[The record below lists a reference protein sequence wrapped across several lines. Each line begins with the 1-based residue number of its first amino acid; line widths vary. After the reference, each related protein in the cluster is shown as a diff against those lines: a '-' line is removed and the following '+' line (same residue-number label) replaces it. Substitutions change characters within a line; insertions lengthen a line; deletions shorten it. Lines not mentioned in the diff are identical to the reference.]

1 MRGSRWFVLA
11 FVCCLAWTAPV
22 QAASPVE
29 TFVQQNIDRGIA
41 FMKDK
46 SLDDA
51 ARRQQL
57 AGFLAEV
64 LDTRKMAM
72 FMLGDAKQNAAA
84 SDLDAY
90 AEGYSAFSIASYES
104 QLNGYGGQTLKVT
117 GSTERAPGVYIVDAV
132 VVDSSAPDDPAPLP
146 VAFRVT

>member
-41 FMKDK
+41 VMKDK

-64 LDTRKMAM
+64 LDPQD
-72 FMLGDAKQNAAA
+72 GDVHAGGRE
-84 SDLDAY
+84 
-90 AEGYSAFSIASYES
+90 AERRCLRPRCLCPSVQGLLHRE
-104 QLNGYGGQTLKVT
+104 L
-117 GSTERAPGVYIVDAV
+117 
-132 VVDSSAPDDPAPLP
+132 
-146 VAFRVT
+146 